1 VPTTINNE
9 EKFGCSPHA
18 AKYLKKR
25 IELTKRKA
33 KGFSLF
39 FAFQDQLP
47 EKLTSIGNNTAML
60 KSFFFEKNRKNGKI
74 DRTGIPR

>member
-1 VPTTINNE
+1 M
-9 EKFGCSPHA
+9 H
-18 AKYLKKR
+18 KYLKKR

-33 KGFSLF
+33 YNNGLFAFFF

-60 KSFFFEKNRKNGKI
+60 KSFF
-74 DRTGIPR
+74 